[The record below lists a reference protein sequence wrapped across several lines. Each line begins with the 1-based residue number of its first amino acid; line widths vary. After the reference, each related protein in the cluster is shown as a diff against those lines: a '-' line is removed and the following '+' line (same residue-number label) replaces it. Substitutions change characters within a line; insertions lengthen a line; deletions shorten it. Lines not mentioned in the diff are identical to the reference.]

1 MRILLVGE
9 YSRFHNSLKEGLI
22 QLGHDVILIGDND
35 FKNYPLDISIYA
47 KFFRDNFILNLFR
60 QIIFRLIK
68 VDVAQFELAFRFFIN
83 KKATMGFDI
92 VQLVNEYPLQS
103 TVYFEKKMLHYIFK
117 NNNKIFLSSCGD
129 DHICVKYMLE
139 DKLKYSVLTP
149 CKENPN
155 LGHCKFTLRYIKKP
169 FIELHEFVYKN
180 IQAVI
185 PGDMDYY
192 IPLKN
197 HPKATTLIPYPI
209 IINNLFYIPLNINDK
224 IIIFH
229 GINEVNY
236 YKKGNNY
243 FEKALEIIKKKYG
256 NRVEIIIVKSI
267 PYSQYIGLYNKAH
280 ILLDQVFSYDQGY
293 NALEAMA
300 KGKVVFSGAETEFIK
315 HFKLTER
322 VCVNALPDVD
332 YIVNELSIL
341 IDNPD
346 EIIAI
351 GKRAR
356 AFIEK
361 EHDHVKIAKQ
371 YLEVWNKKQINTIAK
386 IIQH

>member
-9 YSRFHNSLKEGLI
+9 YSRFHNSLKEGL
-22 QLGHDVILIGDND
+22 QKLGHDVILIGDND
-35 FKNYPLDISIYA
+35 FKNYPVDISIYA
-47 KFFRDNFILNLFR
+47 KFLRDNFILNVFR
-60 QIIFRLIK
+60 QIIYRILKFDI
-68 VDVAQFELAFRFFIN
+68 AQLELALRFFIKR
-83 KKATMGFDI
+83 KKATGFDI

-103 TVYFEKKMLHYIFK
+103 TVYFEKKMLHYIFT
-117 NNNKIFLSSCGD
+117 NNKKTFLSSCGD
-129 DHICVKYMLE
+129 DYTCVKYMLE
-139 DKLKYSVLTP
+139 DRFKYSVLTP

-155 LGHCKFTLRYIKKP
+155 LGHCKFTLRYVKKS

-197 HPKATTLIPYPI
+197 HPKATALIPYPI
-209 IINNLFYIPLNINDK
+209 ITDNLPYIPLKINQR
-224 IIIFH
+224 IVIFH

-243 FEKALEIIKKKYG
+243 FEKALDVIEKKYG
-256 NRVEIIIVKSI
+256 NRVEIITAKSI
-267 PYSQYIGLYNKAH
+267 PYSDYIGLYNKAH
-280 ILLDQVFSYDQGY
+280 ILLDQTFSYDQGY

-300 KGKVVFSGAETEFIK
+300 KGKVVFTGAETEFME
-315 HFKLTER
+315 HYNLTER
-322 VCVNALPDVD
+322 VCINALPDVNSL
-332 YIVNELSIL
+332 VAELSFL
-341 IDNPD
+341 IENPE

-361 EHDHVKIAKQ
+361 EHDYVKIAKK
-371 YLEVWNKKQINTIAK
+371 YLKVWEK
-386 IIQH
+386 

>member
-9 YSRFHNSLKEGLI
+9 YSRFHNSLKEGLL

-35 FKNYPLDISIYA
+35 FKNYPVDVSIYA
-47 KFFRDNFILNLFR
+47 KFLRNNFVLNAFR
-60 QIIFRLIK
+60 QIIYRIVKFDI
-68 VDVAQFELAFRFFIN
+68 AQFELAARFFIN
-83 KKATMGFDI
+83 RRAATGFDI

-103 TVYFEKKMLHYIFK
+103 TIYFEKKMLHYIFK
-117 NNNKIFLSSCGD
+117 NNKKTFLSSCGD
-129 DHICVKYMLE
+129 DYICVKYMLE
-139 DKLKYSVLTP
+139 DRFKYSVLTP

-155 LGHCKFTLRYIKKP
+155 LGHCKFTLRYVKKS
-169 FIELHEFVYKN
+169 FIELHKFVYQN
-180 IQAVI
+180 IEAVI

-209 IINNLFYIPLNINDK
+209 ILNSLHYTLLNITDK

-243 FEKALEIIKKKYG
+243 FEKALEIIHKKYT
-256 NRVEIIIVKSI
+256 NRVEIITAKSI
-267 PYSQYIGLYNKAH
+267 PYSDYIDLYNKAH
-280 ILLDQVFSYDQGY
+280 ILLDQTFSYDQGY

-300 KGKVVFSGAETEFIK
+300 KGKVVFTGAESEFME
-315 HFKLTER
+315 HYNLAER
-322 VCVNALPDVD
+322 VCINALPDVD
-332 YIVNELSIL
+332 SIINELSFL
-341 IDNPD
+341 IENPE

-361 EHDHVKIAKQ
+361 EHDYVKIAKR
-371 YLEVWNKKQINTIAK
+371 YLEIWGN
-386 IIQH
+386 